1 VDFLTHQD
9 YVGGIFAD
17 ADRYGDVPGALP
29 LRAIGLVGSTLLP
42 RPAVVVSFKVFYLE
56 PGNLQTA
63 VQISDTI
70 LQEGQGMHGGFGRDS
85 TFNNM
90 AAIGPD
96 FKAHYVDPSPVSNAD
111 IAVTVEQILSLD
123 LPGAIHLRG
132 RVLREAL
139 KGGPPAL
146 PFVRRTVASSKANRR
161 RTMLQ
166 YLQMGEQRYFD
177 RACFVDSGNGCSASC
192 SF

>member
-1 VDFLTHQD
+1 M
-9 YVGGIFAD
+9 D
-17 ADRYGDVPGALP
+17 ADRYGNVPGALP
-29 LRAIGLVGSTLLP
+29 LRTIGLIGSTLLP

-56 PGNLQTA
+56 PGELQTA

-111 IAVTVEQILSLD
+111 IAVTVEHILSLEQ
-123 LPGAIHLRG
+123 PSGRHLRG
-132 RVLREAL
+132 RVLREAF

-146 PFVRRTVASSKANRR
+146 PFVPRRVASSKANSR
-161 RTMLQ
+161 RTVLHYQ
-166 YLQMGEQRYFD
+166 QMGEQRYFD
-177 RACFVDSGNGCSASC
+177 RACFVDGGNTRSASC
-192 SF
+192 PF